1 MKGLSLMTRLIRL
14 NSLFVLALAVPA
26 SLVAQ
31 TAPPSHDGISILLG
45 KARSL
50 EARGRVDLASQN
62 WRQIL
67 LVNPNQTEA
76 LAGLARVAKENGNAE
91 EQRVYLDR
99 LRKVDPK
106 DPDIA
111 AIEKMHVITPEE
123 RKRLEEAGRLT
134 MQHKPNEAM
143 KIYHDILGDEPPPG
157 KWAEPFYETEAA
169 STDGRAK
176 AIAQLRH
183 ICARNPNNEITRLWL
198 ALVLTYDA
206 NTRMEGFRLLESIQD
221 PGAVEQAR
229 APWRQALLWEK
240 ENPAAQAALD
250 AYLRRYPDPELQNSL
265 TSLREKQEHAQEEAN
280 KEHAFQALQSKDLAT
295 AEARFQEVLRRSPN
309 DANAIAGL
317 GFVRL
322 NQKRFSEALSLFG
335 RARTLAPQKADVR
348 EGYDNAKFW
357 LAMEQGATARQQ
369 NRPDAAIGAYQDALA
384 MRPADTQAL
393 LGMAQA
399 QVDKKNYPEAEAKFQ
414 QVLTQSPNNA
424 DAMAGLGF
432 IRLNQGKFDEA
443 QTFLEKAHA
452 LAPTRAD
459 VDQGYRNAKF
469 WGMMKQGASALDQNR
484 NDAAVAAY
492 RQALADNPAA
502 KDALLGLAHAS
513 ERKGDYPEAIRCY
526 GQLTS
531 ANPADVQS
539 WLGLMKSQMGAKTPQ
554 AVIDTAQRIP
564 STARQQ
570 LETRPDYWSE
580 IALAYYSTRQSSA
593 GDQALQKALD
603 TSSSSSDNADALNA
617 RLQIA
622 GTLINTGQTLR
633 AIDIYKQAAQLH
645 PDNPAAWEGL
655 VGGYARMRDLS
666 HAKMAVRSMPQ
677 ASYEAATKSTD
688 FLNAVAAIYSA
699 QGQCGEAEDFLNRS
713 IAIDQAARRQPAEST
728 QLQLADIWMREANY
742 ERAGQQ
748 YRQVVGS
755 DVNSAEAWRG
765 YITALHDVRDDK
777 TAVEEARRIPP
788 PVLTQLQKE
797 PTFLTLLA
805 SAQSATGQ
813 KEQVIQLLQQAR
825 SVYRSQG
832 QLPPVDLDVQL
843 AWAMVDSS
851 QHEQELHDLLT
862 TIRARSDLTRK
873 QRATMEEIWS
883 NWSIR
888 RAGQALHSKKPTE
901 AVAVLTDAQRELPN
915 DRRIP
920 AALASVYLQQH
931 DWQKALNVYESWKMT
946 GADASDY
953 RSAAGAALS
962 AHNNILADHF
972 LRQGLLMFPED
983 PELLHMTGKQAI
995 VRGNYKDGARYLK
1008 LALAA
1013 SRKQGSPRPSN
1024 PEPPEDALEREAT
1037 SSLSSDGASA
1047 VHPLSSSSGTTAC
1060 EVTTGS
1066 TPSDLRIR
1074 PMRQTSTYSTSDG
1087 VEIKEVHN
1095 IQDEIDVVQNRNTP
1109 FVAATD
1115 VASGRTGDPGF
1126 GRLIVEDGSMS
1137 DFYTA
1142 SNKVRFGI
1150 GGHGVF
1156 LFSGTPNGSSGYRFG
1171 SLAQG
1176 ATFGEQ
1182 TALGY
1187 AGEAQLSM
1195 STFGLM
1201 FGTTPQGFPVHNLTG
1216 GLRFRPLNGPFTFI
1230 AQRDSVKDSILSYA
1244 GARDPGTGM
1253 VWGGVVSNTGTVQL
1267 KWDPSSNGQ
1276 YSRAGMYISG
1286 GGSYLQGK
1294 NVPDNWEA
1302 HGNAGV
1308 YGRIVKGLTL
1318 GVNAGGMHYDKN
1330 LRFFSLGQGGYFSPQ
1345 EYGVASIPIS
1355 YFARHRR
1362 FEYRIRASGGVQYIS
1377 EDASSFYPTAAG
1389 AALLNQG
1396 FYTSQVHTGPNY
1408 NVDLRLGYRV
1418 SPHAYFETF
1427 ATANNARNYTYQSA
1441 GFSLKF
1447 LIRRL
1452 PTDTD
1457 LHPDSI
1463 PDWQGNPPFGIE

>member
-1 MKGLSLMTRLIRL
+1 MTRLIRL
-14 NSLFVLALAVPA
+14 ISLFFLALALPT

-31 TAPPSHDGISILLG
+31 TAQPSHDGISILLG

-91 EQRVYLDR
+91 EQRAYLDR

-143 KIYHDILGDEPPPG
+143 KIYYDILGDEPPPG

-183 ICARNPNNEITRLWL
+183 ICARNPNNEIIRLWL

-280 KEHAFQALQSKDLAT
+280 KEHGFQALQSKDLAT

-322 NQKRFSEALSLFG
+322 NQKRFSDALTLFE

-369 NRPDAAIGAYQDALA
+369 NSPDAAVGAYQDALA
-384 MRPADTQAL
+384 LRPADTQAL
-393 LGMAQA
+393 LGIAQA

-414 QVLTQSPNNA
+414 QVLTRSPNNA
-424 DAMAGLGF
+424 DALAGLGF

-469 WGMMKQGASALDQNR
+469 WGMMKQGAAAIDQNR

-492 RQALADNPAA
+492 RQALAENPTA

-539 WLGLMKSQMGAKTPQ
+539 WLGLMKSQMGAKTPE
-554 AVIDTAQRIP
+554 AVIGTAQRIP
-564 STARQQ
+564 PTARQQ
-570 LETRPDYWSE
+570 LEARPDYWSE
-580 IALAYYSTRQSSA
+580 IALAYYNTRQSSA

-603 TSSSSSDNADALNA
+603 TSSSSTDNADALNA
-617 RLQIA
+617 RLEIA
-622 GTLINTGQTLR
+622 GTLMNTGQTLR
-633 AIDIYKQAAQLH
+633 AIDIYKQAAQSH
-645 PDNPAAWEGL
+645 PDNSAAWEGL
-655 VGGYARMRDLS
+655 VGGYARMHDLS
-666 HAKMAVRSMPQ
+666 RAKMAVRTMPQ
-677 ASYEAATKSTD
+677 ASYEAATKNAD
-688 FLNAVAAIYSA
+688 FLNTIAAIYSA

-713 IAIDQAARRQPAEST
+713 MAIDKAAGRQPAEST

-748 YRQVVGS
+748 YRQVVAS
-755 DVNSAEAWRG
+755 DANSTEAWRG

-777 TAVEEARRIPP
+777 TAVAEARQIPS

-825 SVYRSQG
+825 SVYRSEG
-832 QLPPVDLDVQL
+832 KPSPVDLDEQL

-851 QHEQELHDLLT
+851 QHEPDLRDLLAT
-862 TIRARSDLTRK
+862 SRARSDLTRK
-873 QRATMEEIWS
+873 QRATMDEIWS
-883 NWSIR
+883 DWSIR
-888 RAGQALHSKKPTE
+888 RASQALHSKKSAQ
-901 AVAVLTDAQRELPN
+901 AVAILTDTQRELPN

-931 DWQKALNVYESWKMT
+931 EWQKALNVYQSWKMAD
-946 GADASDY
+946 ADASDY
-953 RSAAGAALS
+953 RAAAGAALS
-962 AHNNILADHF
+962 AHNSMLADHF
-972 LRQGLLMFPED
+972 LRQGLLMFPKD
-983 PELLHMTGKQAI
+983 AELLRMTGKQA
-995 VRGNYKDGARYLK
+995 VVHGNYKEGERYLK

-1013 SRKQGSPRPSN
+1013 SRQQESNPRPSN
-1024 PEPPEDALEREAT
+1024 PQPPEDALEREAT
-1037 SSLSSDGASA
+1037 WAPNSDGASA
-1047 VHPLSSSSGTTAC
+1047 VHPLSSSSGTPAC
-1060 EVTTGS
+1060 EVTRGT

-1074 PMRQTSTYSTSDG
+1074 PISQTSTSSPSDG
-1087 VEIKEVHN
+1087 VAIEEVHN

-1115 VASGRTGDPGF
+1115 VASGRTGDAGF

-1150 GGHGVF
+1150 GGHGVY

-1182 TALGY
+1182 SALGY

-1195 STFGLM
+1195 DTFGLM

-1216 GLRFRPLNGPFTFI
+1216 GLRFRPLNGPFTFT

-1267 KWDPSSNGQ
+1267 KWNPSANGQ
-1276 YSRAGMYISG
+1276 GSRIGAYISG
-1286 GGSYLQGK
+1286 GGGYLQGK

-1302 HGNAGV
+1302 FGNAGV

-1318 GVNAGGMHYDKN
+1318 GINASGMHYDKN

-1345 EYGVASIPIS
+1345 LYGVASIPLS

-1362 FEYRIRASGGVQYIS
+1362 FEYRIRVSGGVQYIS
-1377 EDASSFYPTAAG
+1377 EDASPFYPTSAG
-1389 AALLNQG
+1389 AALPNQG
-1396 FYTSQVHTGPNY
+1396 FYTSQVNTGPNY
-1408 NVDLRLGYRV
+1408 DVDLRLGYRV
-1418 SPHAYFETF
+1418 SPRAYFETF
-1427 ATANNARNYTYQSA
+1427 VTANNARNYTYQAA

-1457 LHPDSI
+1457 LHPNSI